1 MAIANVNITLGNG
14 ALNRTSSGAD
24 GVAGMILTGKAVS
37 GKLELNRGYRLSSAA
52 DLVTLGITEAENP
65 LAYKE
70 IVAFYTQCGDGAELY
85 VVIVAEATTLSDMV
99 AITAEA
105 PIHKLIAAGS
115 GRIRLMGI
123 NKIAPDSYEPNPT
136 QGIDPDAVSAAEAI
150 QSAGESYFAKMRPF
164 RCLVPAC
171 GWDGTTE
178 SLFKPR
184 SGSYN
189 RALFVLA
196 ADKKIGEVYSVSIGQ
211 VLGRAA
217 AISVHQSVARVKD
230 GAIAAEGW
238 LPDGSTPDEAAGK
251 WDLLDTAGYIF
262 YRTFPGRNGVYLN
275 DDAAAAPLS
284 DDYANLRYGRV
295 IDKAALIAYDT
306 YLDEVQ
312 ENIEIADDGTIPI
325 GACRSYERALEKAIL
340 SQMKEEVSGVTVTID
355 PAQDVLSAEAVDVM
369 FSITPK
375 GVTKQINV
383 KMGFANPANE

>member
-14 ALNRTSSGAD
+14 ALNRTATRAD
-24 GVAGMILTGKAVS
+24 GVAGMILTGKAVA
-37 GKLELNRGYRLSSAA
+37 GKLELNKAYRLSSAA
-52 DLVTLGITEAENP
+52 DLMTLGISEAENP

-70 IVAFYTQCGDGAELY
+70 ITAFYKQTGDGAELY

-99 AITAEA
+99 ATTAEA

-115 GRIRLMGI
+115 GRIRLVGI
-123 NKIAPDSYEPNPT
+123 NKIAPDSYEATPS

-150 QSAGESYFAKMRPF
+150 QATGESYFTKMRPF
-164 RCLVPAC
+164 RCLVPAY

-178 SLFKPR
+178 GLFIPR
-184 SGSYN
+184 EGSYN
-189 RALFVLA
+189 RALFVMA
-196 ADKKIGEVYSVSIGQ
+196 ADKKIGEVYSASIGQ

-217 AISVHQSVARVKD
+217 AISVHQSVARVRT
-230 GAIAAEGW
+230 GAIATEGW
-238 LPDGSTPDEAAGK
+238 LTDGSTPDKAVGL

-275 DDAAAAPLS
+275 DDAAAAPLT
-284 DDYANLRYGRV
+284 DDYSNLRYGRV
-295 IDKAALIAYDT
+295 IDKAVMIAYDT

-312 ENIEIADDGTIPI
+312 ENIEIADDGTIPE
-325 GACRSYERALEKAIL
+325 GACRAYERMLEKAIL
-340 SQMKEEVSGVTVTID
+340 SQMDGEISRATATID
-355 PAQDVLSAEAVDVM
+355 PDKDVLSAEAVDVDLA
-369 FSITPK
+369 ITPK